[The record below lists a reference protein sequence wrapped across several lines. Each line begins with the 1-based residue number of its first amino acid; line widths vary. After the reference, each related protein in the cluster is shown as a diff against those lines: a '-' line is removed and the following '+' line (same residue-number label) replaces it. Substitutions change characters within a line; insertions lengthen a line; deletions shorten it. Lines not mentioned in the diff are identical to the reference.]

1 MAEKLIKNKT
11 YTLSVDALCGNGNG
25 VARCDGF
32 VIFIPCTAAGD
43 VVEAKIIKITKSYA
57 VAKLEKIL
65 TPSPSRCGG
74 GCPQMSKCGGCSFA
88 HISYS
93 EECRIKRAMI
103 DDSFAHIG
111 HLTLRTESFAGAEKT
126 ERYRNKV
133 IYPVATDKNGKLIS
147 GFYANMSHRIVE
159 HGDCFIGPEIFTKI
173 KDSVLDILSE
183 KLRIDA
189 YDEQSEKGTIRS
201 IYMRGNSLG
210 KLLLTLVVNADGL
223 GKSNEEAFCGYI
235 REEYPEVSGIL
246 LNTNKK
252 RGNSLLG
259 EKWRTLWGD
268 SFLQDTLCGKT
279 FRIAPAAFYQ
289 INHDQTERLYRIAK
303 DFAGIK
309 ENETVF
315 DLYCGTGTIGI
326 ILAEKGVKLV
336 GVEISREAVEN
347 AAENAKINGVDAE
360 FICLDAGEALNS
372 PRIFGKNPDVVVI
385 DPPRKGCGDEAAE
398 KIASLGAGRIVYI
411 SCNPQTLARD
421 LVKFSECGY
430 NAERAAGVDLFPRTG
445 HVETVV
451 LLSKMN
457 AVCGDS
463 AGKK

>member
-1 MAEKLIKNKT
+1 MSEQLIKNKT
-11 YTLSVDALCGNGNG
+11 YTFTVESLCGNGNG
-25 VARCDGF
+25 IARCDGF
-32 VIFIPCTAAGD
+32 VVFIPCTAQGD
-43 VVEAKIIKITKSYA
+43 IVQAKVIKVTKSYA
-57 VAKLEKIL
+57 VAKLEKII
-65 TPSPSRCGG
+65 TASPSRIYD

-103 DDSFAHIG
+103 DDSFERIG
-111 HLTLRTESFAGAEKT
+111 NLALRTENFFGAEKT
-126 ERYRNKV
+126 ERYRNKA
-133 IYPVATDKNGKLIS
+133 IYPVAADKNGKLIS
-147 GFYANMSHRIVE
+147 GFYANMSHRLVE
-159 HGDCFIGPEIFTKI
+159 HDDCFIGPEIFSKI
-173 KDSVLDILSE
+173 KDSVLEIFSE
-183 KLRIDA
+183 KLCIDA
-189 YDEQSEKGTIRS
+189 YDEKSGKGTLRS
-201 IYMRGNSLG
+201 IYMRKSSLG
-210 KLLLTLVVNADGL
+210 KLLLTLVVNADGI
-223 GKSNEEAFCGYI
+223 GKSNEEAFCRYI
-235 REEYPEVSGIL
+235 TEKYPEVSGIL

-252 RGNSLLG
+252 TGNSLLG

-268 SFLQDTLCGKT
+268 SFLQDTLCGKK

-289 INHDQTERLYRIAK
+289 VNHEQTERLYGIAK
-303 DFAGIK
+303 SFAEIK

-336 GVEISREAVEN
+336 GVEISREAAAN

-372 PRIFGKNPDVVVI
+372 PRIAEKKPDVILI

-398 KIASLGAGRIVYI
+398 KIASFGAGRIVYI

-421 LVKFSECGY
+421 LAKFTECGY
-430 NAERAAGVDLFPRTG
+430 KAVRAVGVDLFPRTG

-451 LLSKMN
+451 LLQRQN
-457 AVCGDS
+457 T
-463 AGKK
+463 